1 MRVLFERLEDK
12 APAFQQPIGFR
23 PESFRGRLAQ
33 MSLRQIVEL
42 PLYIERTDRFAV
54 FKIDNPTSVGV
65 ARNVAC
71 ALHCIGQDKISRQSA
86 FFQER
91 QNASRRSDLQGGGER
106 AHVGIADEQMQA
118 PILPVIGQRF
128 IPRVDD
134 GAIELHPLIDVVHD
148 VIGALA
154 QLKIDLCLLWRRLK
168 IERQRIGL
176 TNAAGAGEDLSRC

>member
-1 MRVLFERLEDK
+1 
-12 APAFQQPIGFR
+12 
-23 PESFRGRLAQ
+23 

-71 ALHCIGQDKISRQSA
+71 ALHRIGQDKISRQSA

-91 QNASRRSDLQGGGER
+91 QNAGRRSDLQGGGER

-118 PILPVIGQRF
+118 PILPVIGERF
-128 IPRVDD
+128 IQRVDHD
-134 GAIELHPLIDVVHD
+134 AIELYLMIAVVDVVLD
-148 VIGALA
+148 
-154 QLKIDLCLLWRRLK
+154 
-168 IERQRIGL
+168 EL
-176 TNAAGAGEDLSRC
+176 TM